1 MTALPPAGDL
11 APAAVPDP
19 AAGPDPTACPPLT
32 SLPGDAGG
40 ADTTGILL
48 RLGAGRYALPMTA
61 VAEVGRVPKVTRIP
75 GLPAWVAGAANW
87 RGRLLPVVDLRVLLT
102 AGTVDPSAVPA
113 RDARLVVCAFDG
125 MSVGLLAD
133 AVCGVLPLPDGPA
146 EPAPAGLAGP
156 AATLLGGQLV
166 DGDGP
171 VGLLSVPAVFELRA
185 ALPRPRGAEA
195 QSR

>member
-1 MTALPPAGDL
+1 VAALPPTDDL
-11 APAAVPDP
+11 APAPRPEP
-19 AAGPDPTACPPLT
+19 AAAGCSPPS
-32 SLPGDAGG
+32 SLSGAAGDADDPGV
-40 ADTTGILL
+40 LV

-61 VAEVGRVPKVTRIP
+61 VAEVGRVPKITRIP

-102 AGTVDPSAVPA
+102 AQAADPTAVPV

-125 MSVGLLAD
+125 MSLGLLVD
-133 AVCGVLPLPDGPA
+133 AVCGVLPLPEGPA
-146 EPAPAGLAGP
+146 EPAPAGLAGS
-156 AATLLGGQLV
+156 AAALLGGQLV

-171 VGLLSVPAVFELRA
+171 VGLLSVPAVFGLRA

-195 QSR
+195 RSR